1 MNEDNVTLKYME
13 RTPVSRRLYE
23 RAVQVIPG
31 GISHNIRF
39 FDPYPFYTVRAKG
52 AYIWDVDGN
61 KYCDYWMGH
70 TGLILGHSPGIV
82 VEALAKQIG
91 NGTHYGTVNTLEV
104 ELAEKVVDIV
114 PCAEMVRFC
123 NSGTEATMYAVR
135 LARAYT
141 GRKRIV
147 KITGGWHGGNTLLNK
162 YVSLPLDKPESTGI
176 AFEEQMYVDAIPFND
191 IEAFR
196 SILSSR
202 RGEVACIIVEP
213 MLKGCIPADRDYLR
227 SLREETSKNG
237 IVLIFDEVITGF
249 RLSLGGA
256 QEYYGVE
263 ADMVTMGK
271 ILGGGLPIGAVAGI
285 SEIMEKAD
293 PRRHSKGELCWIG
306 GGTFSANPL
315 TMTAGLTT
323 IKFLEENRESV
334 YGKIGGLGMEARRQI
349 DKLLREHNV
358 IHAVV
363 GLESLLNIFL
373 TSIDVEIKRYEDFK
387 YIDHKS
393 TSRFYK
399 ALILKGVFF
408 LPEHTGAIS
417 YAHSDEDINHLITSV
432 EEVLEEIIVK
442 H

>member
-1 MNEDNVTLKYME
+1 MSQDELTLRYIE
-13 RTPVSRRLYE
+13 RTPTSRKLYE
-23 RAVQVIPG
+23 RAVRVIPG
-31 GISHNIRF
+31 GVSHNIRF

-70 TGLILGHSPGIV
+70 TGLILGHSPDVV
-82 VEALAKQIG
+82 VEALSKQIG
-91 NGTHYGTVNTLEV
+91 NGTHYGTVNTLEL
-104 ELAEKVVDIV
+104 ELAEKVTGIV

-141 GRKRIV
+141 KRKRIV

-176 AFEEQMYVDAIPFND
+176 NFEEQMYVDAIPFND
-191 IEAFR
+191 LEAFR
-196 SILSSR
+196 SILSSK
-202 RGEVACIIVEP
+202 RGEIACIIVEP
-213 MLKGCIPADRDYLR
+213 MLKGCIPADRDYLKG
-227 SLREETSKNG
+227 LREEASRSDV
-237 IVLIFDEVITGF
+237 VLIFDEVITGF

-285 SEIMEKAD
+285 SEIMERAD
-293 PRRHSKGELCWIG
+293 PKRYGKGELCWIG

-315 TMTAGLTT
+315 TMTAGLAT
-323 IKFLEENRESV
+323 IKFLEENRGDV
-334 YGKIGGLGMEARRQI
+334 YGKIGRLGKEALRRI
-349 DKLLREHNV
+349 DKLLEDYGV
-358 IHAVV
+358 MHAVV
-363 GLESLLNIFL
+363 GLESLLNIFV
-373 TSIDVEIKRYEDFK
+373 TNRCIDIRRYEDFE
-387 YIDHKS
+387 YIDHKL
-393 TSRFYK
+393 TQRFYK
-399 ALILKGVFF
+399 ALMLRGIFF

-417 YAHSDEDINHLITSV
+417 YAHSDEDINHLILSV
-432 EEVLEEIIVK
+432 EEILVELFRRC
-442 H
+442 

>member
-1 MNEDNVTLKYME
+1 MSQDSVTLKYVE
-13 RTPVSRRLYE
+13 RTPTSRKIYE
-23 RAVQVIPG
+23 RAVKVIPG
-31 GISHNIRF
+31 GVSHNIRF

-61 KYCDYWMGH
+61 RYCDYWMGH
-70 TGLILGHSPGIV
+70 TGLILGHSPDIV
-82 VEALAKQIG
+82 VEALMRQIG

-104 ELAEKVVDIV
+104 ELAEKVIDIV
-114 PCAEMVRFC
+114 PCVEMVRFC

-162 YVSLPLDKPESTGI
+162 HVSLPLDKPESTGI
-176 AFEEQMYVDAIPFND
+176 ASEEQIYVDAIPFND
-191 IEAFR
+191 LEAFR
-196 SILSSR
+196 NIVSSR
-202 RGEVACIIVEP
+202 RGEIACIIVEP
-213 MLKGCIPADRDYLR
+213 MLKGCIPADRDYLKG
-227 SLREETSKNG
+227 LREETSRND

-256 QEYYGVE
+256 QEYYGIE

-293 PRRHSKGELCWIG
+293 PRRYGKGELCWIG

-315 TMTAGLTT
+315 TMTAGLAT
-323 IKFLEENRESV
+323 IKFLEENRWDV
-334 YGKIGGLGMEARRQI
+334 YGKIGRLGERARREI
-349 DKLLREHNV
+349 DKILEDYRVRH
-358 IHAVV
+358 IVV
-363 GLESLLNIFL
+363 GLESLINIFIM
-373 TSIDVEIKRYEDFK
+373 SENVNIRRYEDFK
-387 YIDHKS
+387 YIDHRL
-393 TSRFYK
+393 TSKFYK
-399 ALILKGVFF
+399 ALMLRGIFF

-417 YAHSDEDINHLITSV
+417 YAHSDEDINHLIRSV
-432 EEVLEEIIVK
+432 EDVLGELK
-442 H
+442 